1 MIPFCFYL
9 LKLNDKIFNIE
20 HTKCMEKSKKKEI
33 KKIEKFKRK
42 NKIGLCLSGGGTR
55 GFAFVGAFK
64 AFEENG
70 IEFDAVS
77 GCSVGSL
84 FAALYASKM
93 KSDEIVEKTKNFKNK
108 DFRNSKLGFLPSK
121 MDNMIENLENL
132 LPIKQI
138 GDLKIPYYAV
148 AVDLRTGREIDFS
161 SGTLSSIIAG
171 SCSIPGVFFPVKYKK
186 MVLIDGGVANNVP
199 VDILRDEGC
208 DYVVTIDCNSTRGG
222 GTKSDNLIVQFT
234 TSVGIMMANNSK
246 KGLELSDIVIS
257 PDMKEFSS
265 LKLEGKEKMIKEGYR
280 ATMEMM
286 PEIKKLFM
294 GKYKKKMWKFY
305 IKKQNS
311 HKIIVQDENSR
322 KWR

>member
-1 MIPFCFYL
+1 
-9 LKLNDKIFNIE
+9 
-20 HTKCMEKSKKKEI
+20 
-33 KKIEKFKRK
+33 
-42 NKIGLCLSGGGTR
+42 
-55 GFAFVGAFK
+55 
-64 AFEENG
+64 
-70 IEFDAVS
+70 
-77 GCSVGSL
+77 
-84 FAALYASKM
+84 
-93 KSDEIVEKTKNFKNK
+93 
-108 DFRNSKLGFLPSK
+108 
-121 MDNMIENLENL
+121 
-132 LPIKQI
+132 
-138 GDLKIPYYAV
+138 
-148 AVDLRTGREIDFS
+148 
-161 SGTLSSIIAG
+161 
-171 SCSIPGVFFPVKYKK
+171 

-311 HKIIVQDENSR
+311 HKIIMQDENSR